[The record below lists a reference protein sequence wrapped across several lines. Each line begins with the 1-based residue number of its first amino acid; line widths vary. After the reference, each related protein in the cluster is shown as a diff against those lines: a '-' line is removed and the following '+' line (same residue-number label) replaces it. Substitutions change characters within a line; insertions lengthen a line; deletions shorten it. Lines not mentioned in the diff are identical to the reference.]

1 MRNHELEFWI
11 RQVLDRVHRRE
22 HTEDTRVELK
32 SDWPSDHA
40 KAARRLAGHANAAQG
55 EPILWIIGAD
65 EKTGVV
71 GVPTGDLDAWYRAVA
86 ACFDE
91 IAPKMRRHGA
101 SVFPCRRDARHR
113 KVVRSPADAQP
124 RAFPCSPRWRSRCL
138 RAPRRRASHAH
149 VGSSV
154 GRSRRG
160 LTRTPAS
167 WT

>member
-32 SDWPSDHA
+32 SEWPSDHA

-65 EKTGVV
+65 EKTGSVV

-91 IAPKMRRHGA
+91 IAPSMLLGLA
-101 SVFPCRRDARHR
+101 VPFNGTT
-113 KVVRSPADAQP
+113 VMGLL
-124 RAFPCSPRWRSRCL
+124 FETE
-138 RAPRRRASHAH
+138 RAPY
-149 VGSSV
+149 V
-154 GRSRRG
+154 
-160 LTRTPAS
+160 
-167 WT
+167 